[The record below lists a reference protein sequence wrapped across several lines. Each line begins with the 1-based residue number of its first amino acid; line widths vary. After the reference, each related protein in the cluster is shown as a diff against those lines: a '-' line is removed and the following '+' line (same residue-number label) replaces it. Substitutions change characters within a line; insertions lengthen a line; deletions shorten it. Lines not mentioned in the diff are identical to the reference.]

1 MIYQKT
7 FTVCDIC
14 KEERQE
20 HKAGVVEPCR
30 RTICSSEVHDGVLSA
45 TNTNNKYEN
54 VCALCFDKIETAIK
68 KLKHRIE
75 KRGR

>member
-7 FTVCDIC
+7 FIVCDIC

-30 RTICSSEVHDGVLSA
+30 RTIWVAEEHDGMLSA
-45 TNTNNKYEN
+45 TNTDNRYAN
-54 VCALCFDKIETAIK
+54 VCALCFDKIETSISQIK
-68 KLKHRIE
+68 KDKS
-75 KRGR
+75 